1 MFDGGLA
8 GAQVRNLLQEIGT
21 LLERAGDELL
31 DGIFDAVGRGEGSD
45 GLDFDGDGSRSAE
58 RGGEI
63 ATSNFLRTDSRLQIK
78 LRLRGCTLCF
88 QHVRPRR

>member
-31 DGIFDAVGRGEGSD
+31 DGIFEALSVPFT
-45 GLDFDGDGSRSAE
+45 LDSASSAPA
-58 RGGEI
+58 RCCVVSCFYSVVTDKRARQG
-63 ATSNFLRTDSRLQIK
+63 TSTSSSLDLDSVAASAH
-78 LRLRGCTLCF
+78 F
-88 QHVRPRR
+88 V